1 MQKKWPGGH
10 LLGDVSGVMP
20 GVTRNPAPT
29 ESTRGPT
36 RPLRSAGLSPATS
49 PSVPLRKG
57 GSPPAPGEG
66 PTVGAGPRACPGK
79 PARAGGGAPPGSPQL
94 DERQLQPDHVGMP
107 GDPPLLVHL
116 MQVGMSTSA
125 ATRCAPKS
133 GCRPTTGLTCTTNGI
148 NTDARRSVID
158 PLTAATLE
166 VGSASAN
173 SRASRAWSAGS
184 RARSSPSRSDN
195 PSPRRKM
202 ARGLDACFRRN
213 DGRLHS
219 SIKRS
224 TARWNETL
232 VSRS

>member
-1 MQKKWPGGH
+1 MQKKWPVGH
-10 LLGDVSGVMP
+10 LLGDVEGVMP

-29 ESTRGPT
+29 ESTR
-36 RPLRSAGLSPATS
+36 PLRSAGLPPAKS

-79 PARAGGGAPPGSPQL
+79 PARAGGWAPPGSPQL

-125 ATRCAPKS
+125 
-133 GCRPTTGLTCTTNGI
+133 
-148 NTDARRSVID
+148 V
-158 PLTAATLE
+158 TLE

-219 SIKRS
+219 SVKRS